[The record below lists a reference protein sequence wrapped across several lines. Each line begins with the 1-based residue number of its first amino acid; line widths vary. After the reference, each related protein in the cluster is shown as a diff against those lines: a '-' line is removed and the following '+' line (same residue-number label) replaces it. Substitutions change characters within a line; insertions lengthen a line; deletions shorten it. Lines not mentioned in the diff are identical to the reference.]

1 MSGIKKIKKVEGG
14 NKNMSSGIR
23 YKSGFVILIYFVMT
37 QFVGIIGVQLL
48 AKTGW
53 YDIQE
58 INSKQS
64 NNFLC
69 IGT

>member
-1 MSGIKKIKKVEGG
+1 MS
-14 NKNMSSGIR
+14 NGIR

-53 YDIQE
+53 YDIHGNQQQAIQQLLVHWE
-58 INSKQS
+58 
-64 NNFLC
+64 L
-69 IGT
+69 

>member
-1 MSGIKKIKKVEGG
+1 MS
-14 NKNMSSGIR
+14 NGIR

-53 YDIQE
+53 YDIHGNQQQA
-58 INSKQS
+58 IQ
-64 NNFLC
+64 
-69 IGT
+69 